1 MRTDVAPQARR
12 ERGWGTEVRDM
23 VAVPLSAVVLAD
35 ETQTYTYDSLKPG
48 PMAFIVI
55 SLLAVAVFFLVR
67 SMLKQLRKVDFD
79 EQARTDAERTKSH
92 RANRPKAPG

>member
-1 MRTDVAPQARR
+1 MITA
-12 ERGWGTEVRDM
+12 
-23 VAVPLSAVVLAD
+23 PLSAVVSAGQA
-35 ETQTYTYDSLKPG
+35 QTYTYDSLKPG

-55 SLLAVAVFFLVR
+55 ALLAVAVFFLVR

-92 RANRPKAPG
+92 RTNPPNPPS